1 MEDTGSVI
9 HIFFRT
15 ALYCGNDIPNLQ
27 ITQNV
32 YAEGVF
38 SMKRS
43 ILKNIFFNFFIHII
57 TYLFSFLTLLYVTR
71 VLQPEAFGRTSFVS
85 SFAGYFV
92 MLANLG
98 MPIYA
103 MRACAEKRGNRKELS
118 RTFNELWSINVVLSA
133 ASTVVFLL
141 TVLLVPKLRV
151 NGFLLAVYGSAI
163 LFQMI
168 GCEWLF
174 KGLEKFRFLAV
185 SSFVCKAISFI
196 CILLFVHSE
205 HHVWLYA
212 IFSVLTAY
220 GSSIVCFAMLH
231 HYVDISSRIHINKK
245 HFKPL
250 LVFFMMSCAVYV
262 YSSLDLT
269 MLGFMKTEY
278 ETGLYSIAAKGK
290 SALAMTGGLVWNS
303 ILPLATRLWKEGD
316 RKRFES
322 LAAKF
327 LVIVS
332 GIQTVV
338 LVICIIF
345 AKTIILFA
353 GGEAYLGAV
362 PAFRILLLSLMP
374 IGASNILGGQVLIPA
389 GKERR
394 LLTAE
399 IAGAV
404 FNFIANLILIPYL
417 SILGAA
423 LTTVISE
430 VIVWVLC
437 VYYIK
442 KDMNMDFGFGII
454 RKLVGRFMG
463 IGRVILVRAESRIK
477 GENLPYFCPCCN
489 TYLKQFVSGDFEKR
503 SERYNI
509 ARYRGMD
516 QNVICPVCGSLP
528 RHRILVSWMNE
539 NEEWIEG
546 KNILYFA
553 QEKSIRMWLNRHHID
568 CTTADLYSKA
578 DLKINIEDTGLNDD
592 SYDMIICNHVLE
604 HVSDYKKALRELYR
618 IIRSG
623 GRIILSFPIDP
634 SLTTVYEDNSI
645 SSEEERVRHFGQN
658 DHLRI
663 FGSDST
669 ELLESFGFQMT
680 EIRGENCDEKI
691 KAIVGPADYDYNVL
705 YTGVKLYV
713 Y

>member
-1 MEDTGSVI
+1 
-9 HIFFRT
+9 F
-15 ALYCGNDIPNLQ
+15 A
-27 ITQNV
+27 
-32 YAEGVF
+32 A
-38 SMKRS
+38 
-43 ILKNIFFNFFIHII
+43 
-57 TYLFSFLTLLYVTR
+57 
-71 VLQPEAFGRTSFVS
+71 
-85 SFAGYFV
+85 SFAEYFV

-103 MRACAEKRGNRKELS
+103 MRACAEKRDDRKELS
-118 RTFNELWSINVVLSA
+118 HTFNELWSINVVLSV
-133 ASTVVFLL
+133 ASTVVFLV

-151 NGFLLAVYGSAI
+151 NGLLLAIYGSSI

-174 KGLEKFRFLAV
+174 KGLEKFRLLAL
-185 SSFVCKAISFI
+185 SSLVCKVISFI

-205 HHVWLYA
+205 HHVWLYG
-212 IFSVLTAY
+212 IFSVLATY
-220 GSSIVCFAMLH
+220 GSSIICFIMLH
-231 HYVDISSRIHINKK
+231 HYVDFSFRIRINKK

-250 LVFFMMSCAVYV
+250 LVFFMMSCAVSI

-269 MLGFMKTEY
+269 MLGFMKTEF

-290 SALAMTGGLVWNS
+290 SVLAMTGSLVWS
-303 ILPLATRLWKEGD
+303 AILPLATRLWKEGD
-316 RKRFES
+316 RKGFES
-322 LAAKF
+322 LSAKA
-327 LVIVS
+327 LVIVC

-338 LVICIIF
+338 GVICIIF
-345 AKTIILFA
+345 AKPIILLV

-362 PAFRILLLSLMP
+362 PAFRILLLSLIP

-389 GKERR
+389 GKEKK

-423 LTTVISE
+423 ITTVISE
-430 VIVWVLC
+430 VIVWLIC
-437 VYYIK
+437 VYYVK

-454 RKLVGRFMG
+454 RKAIGKLMR
-463 IGRVILVRAESRIK
+463 IGRAILFRAGNRIK
-477 GENLPYFCPCCN
+477 GDNLPYYCPCCN
-489 TYLKQFVSGDFEKR
+489 TYLKRFVNGNYEKKPDL
-503 SERYNI
+503 YNI
-509 ARYRGMD
+509 ARYQGMD

-539 NEEWIEG
+539 NEEWIGG

-553 QEKSIRMWLNRHHID
+553 QEKSVRRWLNRHHID
-568 CTTADLYSKA
+568 CTTADLYFKA

-618 IIRSG
+618 IIRPG
-623 GRIILSFPIDP
+623 GRIILSFPVDP

-645 SSEEERVRHFGQN
+645 SSEEERIRHFGQN

-669 ELLESFGFQMT
+669 ELLKSFGFHVT
-680 EIRGENCDEKI
+680 EIRGENCDVKI
-691 KAIVGPADYDYNVL
+691 KGVVGPANYDYNVL
-705 YTGVKLYV
+705 WCMSIYKQ
-713 Y
+713 